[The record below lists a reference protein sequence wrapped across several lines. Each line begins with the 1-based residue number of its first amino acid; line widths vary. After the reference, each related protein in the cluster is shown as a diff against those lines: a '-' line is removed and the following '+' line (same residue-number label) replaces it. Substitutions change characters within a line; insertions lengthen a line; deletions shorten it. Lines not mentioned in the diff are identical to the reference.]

1 MNADIFDK
9 AGKDIPYVMPDGFD
23 VSKLMQDAI
32 SREQSERKT
41 PRRRIF
47 WLGSSAAAVA
57 AVALLMIFFK
67 PSMRVADPTSDYQA
81 ALIQYCNTASD
92 AEIQKRCD
100 IQDADY
106 MVNLEHYEAYFVD

>member
-9 AGKDIPYVMPDGFD
+9 AGKNLPYVMPEGFD
-23 VSKLMQDAI
+23 VTQLMQEAI
-32 SREQSERKT
+32 SREQSERKA

-57 AVALLMIFFK
+57 AVALLMLFFK
-67 PSMRVADPTSDYQA
+67 PAMRAADPTSDYQA
-81 ALIQYCNTASD
+81 ALLQYCNTASD

-106 MVNLEHYEAYFVD
+106 MANIDHYEAYFVD